1 MFAKEKLM
9 SEAVVKVRKILR
21 LTTGSNART
30 SCMLKVFSLF
40 YKSSTIHIASFNKM
54 DSHPHIATCFRTS
67 QLAAC
72 HRTLQVMP

>member
-9 SEAVVKVRKILR
+9 SEAVVKVQKILR

-40 YKSSTIHIASFNKM
+40 DKSSTTYLETVWKVKK
-54 DSHPHIATCFRTS
+54 R
-67 QLAAC
+67 L
-72 HRTLQVMP
+72 